1 MTSLFCTALLA
12 TVALGLLPLR
22 ESFVF
27 RPQTRFYARRRI
39 SKHLQVPVDSVDC
52 DINNGNAHD
61 GNRRD
66 TLSRAFQLT
75 LVFAF
80 LPTRTIANAAVM
92 DPSTN
97 SNVFKEGKALTE
109 EEAVIRLREG
119 RKSAQ
124 YLLDHYDQ
132 ICERGGDEVRRY
144 AGTVGTSSGL
154 FGIGKV
160 MTALADRADDF
171 VEYTELSNEVL
182 KSLQQVDGSA
192 YMAIFVT
199 TSTSQTPPSKYFAD
213 AKIEVKRAIKAL
225 DDLAALID
233 VQL

>member
-1 MTSLFCTALLA
+1 
-12 TVALGLLPLR
+12 
-22 ESFVF
+22 
-27 RPQTRFYARRRI
+27 
-39 SKHLQVPVDSVDC
+39 
-52 DINNGNAHD
+52 
-61 GNRRD
+61 
-66 TLSRAFQLT
+66 
-75 LVFAF
+75 
-80 LPTRTIANAAVM
+80 M